1 MKRQKEDLHK
11 YQLRMINWIKEN
23 KKCAIWA
30 GVGLGKTATTLTAIS
45 DLLQENNTYVHSSLI
60 NKVLIIAPLRVAKYV
75 WPVEITKWEHLS
87 QLSCTV
93 IRGTA
98 TQRKKLLDDN
108 APIHIIN
115 KEMVQ
120 WLVGEMSIREEW
132 PYDCVVIDESS
143 AFKNPRSKRF
153 RFLKMANHKISRM
166 IQLSGTPASNGL
178 LDVWS
183 QMFLLDN
190 GDRLGRTFTV
200 YKDIYFDTDY
210 MGYSWT
216 PKQGSKERIYEK
228 ITDKCLT
235 LKKEDYLELPPCN
248 KNIIMLTMAEDF
260 AREYKQLE
268 LEFILIMEDEAIT
281 AQHAGVLS
289 NKLLQFC
296 GGAVY
301 SDGHIHEGDLWG
313 FQNID
318 GSKNWVTFSEQKI
331 NALREIV
338 DELSGD
344 PVLVAYNYRHE
355 LIRLREAFPNGR
367 EIISESDINDWNKGN
382 IPVMFVH
389 PASAGH
395 GLNLQHGGNN
405 LVWFSLTWDLEA
417 YDQLNGRLDRQGQT
431 KPVFIHHLVFRDSIE
446 ERIME
451 RLEKKHITQTELLN
465 AMKGEKN
472 E

>member
-1 MKRQKEDLHK
+1 MKRQKKDLHN
-11 YQLRMINWIKEN
+11 YQLRMIEWIKSN
-23 KKCAIWA
+23 RKCAIWA
-30 GVGLGKTATTLTAIS
+30 GVGLGKTATTLTAING
-45 DLLQENNTYVHSSLI
+45 LLQENNTHVHSSLI
-60 NKVLIIAPLRVAKYV
+60 DKVLIIAPLRVAKYV

-87 QLSCTV
+87 GLTCTV

-98 TQRKKLLDDN
+98 TQRKKLLN
-108 APIHIIN
+108 SPAPIHIIN

-120 WLVGEMSIREEW
+120 WLVGEMSDRKEW

-143 AFKNPRSKRF
+143 AFKNPRSQRF
-153 RFLKMANHKISRM
+153 KFLKKANHRITRM

-183 QMFLLDN
+183 QMYLLDN

-200 YKDIYFDTDY
+200 YKDIYFDSDY
-210 MGYSWT
+210 MGYNWT
-216 PKQGSKERIYEK
+216 LKQGSKEQIYEK
-228 ITDKCLT
+228 IKDKCLT

-248 KNIIMLTMAEDF
+248 KNIIMLTMADDF
-260 AREYKQLE
+260 SRRYKELE
-268 LEFILIMEDEAIT
+268 REFILVMENEAVT
-281 AQHAGVLS
+281 AQQAGVLS

-301 SDGHIHEGDLWG
+301 ADG
-313 FQNID
+313 NIED
-318 GSKNWVTFSEQKI
+318 GVFLQSINASKSWITVSTEKI
-331 NALREIV
+331 DALREIV

-355 LIRLREAFPNGR
+355 LTRLKEAFPRGR
-367 EIISESDINDWNKGN
+367 EIVSENDINEWNKGE
-382 IPVMFVH
+382 IPIMFVH

-405 LVWFSLTWDLEA
+405 LVWFSLTWDLET

-446 ERIME
+446 ERILE
-451 RLEKKHITQTELLN
+451 RLENKHITQNDLLN
-465 AMKGEKN
+465 AMKRDKN
-472 E
+472 A

>member
-1 MKRQKEDLHK
+1 
-11 YQLRMINWIKEN
+11 
-23 KKCAIWA
+23 
-30 GVGLGKTATTLTAIS
+30 
-45 DLLQENNTYVHSSLI
+45 
-60 NKVLIIAPLRVAKYV
+60 VAKYV

-87 QLSCTV
+87 GLTCTV

-98 TQRKKLLDDN
+98 TQRKKLLN
-108 APIHIIN
+108 SPAPIHIIN

-120 WLVGEMSIREEW
+120 WLVGEMSDRKEW

-143 AFKNPRSKRF
+143 AFKNPRSQRF
-153 RFLKMANHKISRM
+153 KFLKKANHRITRM

-183 QMFLLDN
+183 QMYLLDN

-200 YKDIYFDTDY
+200 YKDIYFDSDY
-210 MGYSWT
+210 MGYNWT
-216 PKQGSKERIYEK
+216 LKQGSKERIYEK
-228 ITDKCLT
+228 IKDKCLT

-248 KNIIMLTMAEDF
+248 KNIIMLTMADDF
-260 AREYKQLE
+260 ARRYKELE
-268 LEFILIMEDEAIT
+268 REFILVMENEAVT
-281 AQHAGVLS
+281 AQQAGVLS

-301 SDGHIHEGDLWG
+301 ADG
-313 FQNID
+313 NIED
-318 GSKNWVTFSEQKI
+318 GVFLQSINASKSWITVSTEKI
-331 NALREIV
+331 DALREIV

-355 LIRLREAFPNGR
+355 LTRLKEAFPRGR
-367 EIISESDINDWNKGN
+367 EIVSENDINEWNKGE
-382 IPVMFVH
+382 IPIMFVH

-405 LVWFSLTWDLEA
+405 LVWFSLTWDLET

-446 ERIME
+446 ERILE
-451 RLEKKHITQTELLN
+451 RLENKHITQNDLLN
-465 AMKGEKN
+465 AMKRDKN
-472 E
+472 A

>member
-1 MKRQKEDLHK
+1 MKRQKKDLHN
-11 YQLRMINWIKEN
+11 YQLRMIEWIKSN
-23 KKCAIWA
+23 RKCAIWA
-30 GVGLGKTATTLTAIS
+30 GVGLGKTATTLTAING
-45 DLLQENNTYVHSSLI
+45 LLQENNTHVHSSLI
-60 NKVLIIAPLRVAKYV
+60 DKVLIIAPLRVAKYV

-87 QLSCTV
+87 GLTCTV

-98 TQRKKLLDDN
+98 TQRKKLLN
-108 APIHIIN
+108 SPAPIHIIN

-120 WLVGEMSIREEW
+120 WLVGEMSDRKEW

-143 AFKNPRSKRF
+143 AFKNPRSQRF
-153 RFLKMANHKISRM
+153 KFLKKANHRITRM

-183 QMFLLDN
+183 QMYLLDN

-200 YKDIYFDTDY
+200 YKDIYFDSDY
-210 MGYSWT
+210 MGYNWT
-216 PKQGSKERIYEK
+216 LKQGSKERIYEK
-228 ITDKCLT
+228 IKDKCLT

-248 KNIIMLTMAEDF
+248 KNIIMLTMADDF
-260 AREYKQLE
+260 ARRYKELE
-268 LEFILIMEDEAIT
+268 REFILVMENEAVT
-281 AQHAGVLS
+281 AQQAGVLS

-301 SDGHIHEGDLWG
+301 ADG
-313 FQNID
+313 NIED
-318 GSKNWVTFSEQKI
+318 GVFLQSINASKSWITVSTEKI
-331 NALREIV
+331 DALREIV

-355 LIRLREAFPNGR
+355 LTRLKEAFPRGR
-367 EIISESDINDWNKGN
+367 EIVSENDINEWNKGE
-382 IPVMFVH
+382 IPIMFVH

-405 LVWFSLTWDLEA
+405 LVWFSLTWDLET

-446 ERIME
+446 ERILE
-451 RLEKKHITQTELLN
+451 RLENKHITQNDLLN
-465 AMKGEKN
+465 AMKRDKN
-472 E
+472 A

>member
-1 MKRQKEDLHK
+1 MIEWIKQKE
-11 YQLRMINWIKEN
+11 
-23 KKCAIWA
+23 KCAIWA

-45 DLLQENNTYVHSSLI
+45 ELLLENSI
-60 NKVLIIAPLRVAKYV
+60 NKVLIIAPLRVAKFV
-75 WPVEITKWEHLS
+75 WPIEIQKWEHLS
-87 QLSCTV
+87 HLSSILLRGSVSQRRRLQLHAS
-93 IRGTA
+93 
-98 TQRKKLLDDN
+98 
-108 APIHIIN
+108 PIHIIN
-115 KEMVQ
+115 KEMVP
-120 WLVGEMSIREEW
+120 WLVKEMANRQRW
-132 PYDCVVIDESS
+132 PYDCVVVDESS
-143 AFKNPRSKRF
+143 AFKNPRSQRF
-153 RFLKMANHKISRM
+153 KFLKMVNHKIRRM

-190 GDRLGRTFTV
+190 GDRLGRTFSV
-200 YKDIYFDTDY
+200 YKSIYFESDY
-210 MGYSWT
+210 MGYNWT
-216 PKQGSKERIYEK
+216 PKEGSKDRIYQK
-228 ITDKCLT
+228 ITDQCLT

-248 KNIIMLTMAEDF
+248 KNTVSLTMEGDF
-260 AREYKQLE
+260 LTQYRE
-268 LEFILIMEDEAIT
+268 LEREFVLVMENEAIT
-281 AQHAGVLS
+281 AQQAGVLS

-301 SDGHIHEGDLWG
+301 ADGNME
-313 FQNID
+313 D
-318 GSKNWVTFSEQKI
+318 GVLLQSINNTKSWITFSHAKI
-331 NALREIV
+331 NALQEII

-355 LIRLREAFPNGR
+355 LARLKDAFPDGR
-367 EIISESDINDWNKGN
+367 ELSSEEDIEEWNKGK
-382 IPVMFVH
+382 IPIMFVH

-451 RLEKKHITQTELLN
+451 RLANKHITQAELLN
-465 AMKGEKN
+465 AMKGEEN
-472 E
+472 GRFTTDD

>member
-1 MKRQKEDLHK
+1 MKRQKKDLHN
-11 YQLRMINWIKEN
+11 YQLRMIEWIKSN
-23 KKCAIWA
+23 RKCAIWA
-30 GVGLGKTATTLTAIS
+30 GVGLGKTATTLTAING
-45 DLLQENNTYVHSSLI
+45 LLQENNTHVHSSLI
-60 NKVLIIAPLRVAKYV
+60 DKVLIIAPLRVAKYV

-87 QLSCTV
+87 GLTCTV

-98 TQRKKLLDDN
+98 TQRKKLLN
-108 APIHIIN
+108 SPAPIHIIN

-120 WLVGEMSIREEW
+120 WLVGEMSDRKEW

-143 AFKNPRSKRF
+143 AFKNPRSQRF
-153 RFLKMANHKISRM
+153 KFLKKANHRITRM

-183 QMFLLDN
+183 QMYLLDN

-200 YKDIYFDTDY
+200 YKDIYFDSDY
-210 MGYSWT
+210 MGYNWT
-216 PKQGSKERIYEK
+216 LKQGSKERIYEK
-228 ITDKCLT
+228 IKDKCLT

-248 KNIIMLTMAEDF
+248 KNIIMLTMADDF
-260 AREYKQLE
+260 ARRYKELE
-268 LEFILIMEDEAIT
+268 REFILVMENEAVT
-281 AQHAGVLS
+281 AQQAGVLS

-301 SDGHIHEGDLWG
+301 ADG
-313 FQNID
+313 NIED
-318 GSKNWVTFSEQKI
+318 GVFLQSINASKSWITVSTEKI
-331 NALREIV
+331 DALREIV

-355 LIRLREAFPNGR
+355 LTRLKEAFPRGR
-367 EIISESDINDWNKGN
+367 EIVSENDINEWNKGE
-382 IPVMFVH
+382 IPIMFVH

-405 LVWFSLTWDLEA
+405 LVWFSLTWDLET

-446 ERIME
+446 ERILE
-451 RLEKKHITQTELLN
+451 RLENKHLTQTDLLN
-465 AMKGEKN
+465 AMKEEKL
-472 E
+472 

>member
-1 MKRQKEDLHK
+1 MKRQYTDLHK
-11 YQLRMINWIKEN
+11 YQLRMIDWIKAN

-45 DLLQENNTYVHSSLI
+45 SLLQENNNYVHSSLI

-75 WPVEITKWEHLS
+75 WPVEIKNWDHLS
-87 QLSCTV
+87 ELSCTV
-93 IRGTA
+93 LRGTA
-98 TQRKKLLDDN
+98 SQRKQLLDDK

-120 WLVGEMSIREEW
+120 WLVGEMAIRKEW

-153 RFLKMANHKISRM
+153 KFLKMANHKISRM

-183 QMFLLDN
+183 QLFLLDN
-190 GDRLGRTFTV
+190 GERLGRTFSV
-200 YKDIYFDTDY
+200 YKDVYFNSDY
-210 MGYSWT
+210 MGYNWT
-216 PKQGSKERIYEK
+216 PKEGSKERIYRK

-248 KNIIMLTMAEDF
+248 KNIITLTMGEDF
-260 AREYKQLE
+260 ARQYKELE
-268 LEFILIMEDEAIT
+268 REFILIMENEAIT
-281 AQHAGVLS
+281 AQQAGVLS

-301 SDGHIHEGDLWG
+301 SDGNIQDGVML
-313 FQNID
+313 QNIT
-318 GSKNWVTFSEQKI
+318 GTKNWVTVSEAKI
-331 NALREIV
+331 NALKEIV

-355 LIRLREAFPNGR
+355 LMRLKSAFPQGR
-367 EIISESDINDWNKGN
+367 ELVYESDIEEWNKGD
-382 IPVMFVH
+382 IPIMFVH

-395 GLNLQHGGNN
+395 GLNLQAGGNN

-451 RLEKKHITQTELLN
+451 RLENKHITQTELLN
-465 AMKGEKN
+465 AMKEKN

>member
-1 MKRQKEDLHK
+1 MKRQKKDLHN
-11 YQLRMINWIKEN
+11 YQLRMIEWIKSN
-23 KKCAIWA
+23 RKCAIWA
-30 GVGLGKTATTLTAIS
+30 GVGLGKTATTLTAING
-45 DLLQENNTYVHSSLI
+45 LLQENNTHVHSSLI
-60 NKVLIIAPLRVAKYV
+60 DKVLIIAPLRVAKYV

-87 QLSCTV
+87 GLTCTV

-98 TQRKKLLDDN
+98 TQRKKLLN
-108 APIHIIN
+108 SPAPIHIIN

-120 WLVGEMSIREEW
+120 WLVGEMSDRKEW

-143 AFKNPRSKRF
+143 AFKNPRSQRF
-153 RFLKMANHKISRM
+153 KFLKKANHRITRM

-183 QMFLLDN
+183 QMYLLDN

-200 YKDIYFDTDY
+200 YKDIYFDSDY
-210 MGYSWT
+210 MGYNWT
-216 PKQGSKERIYEK
+216 LKQGSKERIYEK
-228 ITDKCLT
+228 IKDKCLT

-248 KNIIMLTMAEDF
+248 KNIIMLTMADDF
-260 AREYKQLE
+260 ARRYKELE
-268 LEFILIMEDEAIT
+268 REFILVMENEAVT
-281 AQHAGVLS
+281 AQQAGVLS

-301 SDGHIHEGDLWG
+301 ADG
-313 FQNID
+313 NIED
-318 GSKNWVTFSEQKI
+318 GVFLQSINASKSWITVSTEKI
-331 NALREIV
+331 DALREIV

-355 LIRLREAFPNGR
+355 LTRLKEAFPRGR
-367 EIISESDINDWNKGN
+367 EIVSENDINEWNKGE
-382 IPVMFVH
+382 IPIMFVH

-405 LVWFSLTWDLEA
+405 LVWFSLTWDLET

-446 ERIME
+446 ERILQ
-451 RLEKKHITQTELLN
+451 RLENKHITQNDLLN
-465 AMKGEKN
+465 AMKRDKN
-472 E
+472 A

>member
-1 MKRQKEDLHK
+1 MKRQKKDLHN
-11 YQLRMINWIKEN
+11 YQLRMIEWIKSN
-23 KKCAIWA
+23 RKCAIWA
-30 GVGLGKTATTLTAIS
+30 GVGLGKTATTLTAING
-45 DLLQENNTYVHSSLI
+45 LLQENNTHVHSSLI
-60 NKVLIIAPLRVAKYV
+60 DKVLIIAPLRVAKYV

-87 QLSCTV
+87 GLTCTV

-98 TQRKKLLDDN
+98 TQRKKLLN
-108 APIHIIN
+108 SPAPIHIIN

-120 WLVGEMSIREEW
+120 WLVGEMSDRKEW

-143 AFKNPRSKRF
+143 AFKNPRSQRF
-153 RFLKMANHKISRM
+153 KFLKKANHRITRM

-183 QMFLLDN
+183 QMYLLDN

-200 YKDIYFDTDY
+200 YKDIYFDSDY
-210 MGYSWT
+210 MGYNWT
-216 PKQGSKERIYEK
+216 LKQGSKERIYEK
-228 ITDKCLT
+228 IKDKCLT

-248 KNIIMLTMAEDF
+248 KNIIMLTMADDF
-260 AREYKQLE
+260 ARRYKELE
-268 LEFILIMEDEAIT
+268 REFILVMENEAVT
-281 AQHAGVLS
+281 AQQAGVLS

-301 SDGHIHEGDLWG
+301 ADG
-313 FQNID
+313 NIED
-318 GSKNWVTFSEQKI
+318 GVFLQAINASKSWITVSTEKI
-331 NALREIV
+331 DALREIV

-355 LIRLREAFPNGR
+355 LTRLKEAFPRGR
-367 EIISESDINDWNKGN
+367 EIVSENDINEWNKGE

-405 LVWFSLTWDLEA
+405 LVWFSLTWDLET

-446 ERIME
+446 ERILE
-451 RLEKKHITQTELLN
+451 RLENKHITQNDLLN
-465 AMKGEKN
+465 AMKRDKN
-472 E
+472 A

>member
-1 MKRQKEDLHK
+1 MKRQKKDLHN
-11 YQLRMINWIKEN
+11 YQLRMIEWIKEN
-23 KKCAIWA
+23 QKCAIWA
-30 GVGLGKTATTLTAIS
+30 GVGLGKTATTLTAING
-45 DLLQENNTYVHSSLI
+45 LLQENNTHVHSSLI

-87 QLSCTV
+87 GLTCTV

-98 TQRKKLLDDN
+98 TQRKKLLN
-108 APIHIIN
+108 SPAPIHIIN

-120 WLVGEMSIREEW
+120 WLVGEMSDRKEW

-143 AFKNPRSKRF
+143 AFKNPRSQRF
-153 RFLKMANHKISRM
+153 KFLKKANHRITRM

-183 QMFLLDN
+183 QMYLLDN

-200 YKDIYFDTDY
+200 YKDIYFDSDY
-210 MGYSWT
+210 MGYNWT
-216 PKQGSKERIYEK
+216 LKQGSKERIYEK
-228 ITDKCLT
+228 IKDKCLT

-248 KNIIMLTMAEDF
+248 KNIIMLTMADDF
-260 AREYKQLE
+260 AQRYKELE
-268 LEFILIMEDEAIT
+268 REFILVMENEAVT
-281 AQHAGVLS
+281 AQQAGVLS

-301 SDGHIHEGDLWG
+301 ADG
-313 FQNID
+313 NIED
-318 GSKNWVTFSEQKI
+318 GVFLQSINASKSWITVSTEKI
-331 NALREIV
+331 DALREIV

-355 LIRLREAFPNGR
+355 LTRLKEAFPRGR
-367 EIISESDINDWNKGN
+367 EIVSENDINEWNKGE
-382 IPVMFVH
+382 IPIMFVH

-405 LVWFSLTWDLEA
+405 LVWFSLTWDLET

-446 ERIME
+446 ERILE
-451 RLEKKHITQTELLN
+451 RLENKHLTQNDLLN
-465 AMKGEKN
+465 AMKRDKN
-472 E
+472 A

>member
-1 MKRQKEDLHK
+1 MKRQKTDLHN
-11 YQLRMINWIKEN
+11 YQLRMIEWIKEN

-30 GVGLGKTATTLTAIS
+30 GVGLGKTATTLTAIHE
-45 DLLQENNTYVHSSLI
+45 LLLDNKI
-60 NKVLIIAPLRVAKYV
+60 NKVLVIAPLRVAKFV
-75 WPVEITKWEHLS
+75 WPFEIQKWEHLS
-87 QLSCTV
+87 NLSCTLL
-93 IRGTA
+93 RGTVA
-98 TQRKKLLDDN
+98 QRMKLLREAN
-108 APIHIIN
+108 PIHIIN

-120 WLVGEMSIREEW
+120 WLVGEMAGRKAW
-132 PYDCVVIDESS
+132 PYDCVVVDESS
-143 AFKNPRSKRF
+143 AFKNPRSQRF

-183 QMFLLDN
+183 QMYLLDN
-190 GDRLGRTFTV
+190 GDRLGRTFSV
-200 YKDIYFDTDY
+200 YKSIYFDSDY
-210 MGYSWT
+210 MGYNWT
-216 PKQGSKERIYEK
+216 LKEGSKERIYQK

-248 KNIIMLTMAEDF
+248 KNIIHLNMEGEFLNQY
-260 AREYKQLE
+260 RELE
-268 LEFILIMEDEAIT
+268 REFILIMENEAIT
-281 AQHAGVLS
+281 AQQAGVLS

-301 SDGHIHEGDLWG
+301 T
-313 FQNID
+313 D
-318 GSKNWVTFSEQKI
+318 GSIEDGVFLQSINDTKSWVTFSDAKI
-331 NALREIV
+331 EALQEII

-355 LIRLREAFPNGR
+355 LARLKEAFPNGR
-367 EIISESDINDWNKGN
+367 EIITDKDIDEWNKGD
-382 IPVMFVH
+382 IPIMFVH

-395 GLNLQHGGNN
+395 GLNLQHGGSN

-451 RLEKKHITQTELLN
+451 RLANKHITQTELLN
-465 AMKGEKN
+465 AMKEGN
-472 E
+472 

>member
-1 MKRQKEDLHK
+1 MKRQKKDLHN
-11 YQLRMINWIKEN
+11 YQLRMIEWIKSN
-23 KKCAIWA
+23 RKCAIWA
-30 GVGLGKTATTLTAIS
+30 GVGLGKTATTLTAING
-45 DLLQENNTYVHSSLI
+45 LLQENNTHVHSSLI
-60 NKVLIIAPLRVAKYV
+60 DKVLIIAPLRVAKYV

-87 QLSCTV
+87 GLTCTV

-98 TQRKKLLDDN
+98 TQRKKLLN
-108 APIHIIN
+108 SPAPIHIIN

-120 WLVGEMSIREEW
+120 WLVGEMSDRKEW

-143 AFKNPRSKRF
+143 AFKNPRSQRF
-153 RFLKMANHKISRM
+153 KFLKKANHRITRM

-183 QMFLLDN
+183 QMYLLDN

-200 YKDIYFDTDY
+200 YKDIYFDSDY
-210 MGYSWT
+210 MGYNWT
-216 PKQGSKERIYEK
+216 LKQGSKERIYEK
-228 ITDKCLT
+228 IKDKCLT

-248 KNIIMLTMAEDF
+248 KNIIMLTMADDF
-260 AREYKQLE
+260 ARRYKELE
-268 LEFILIMEDEAIT
+268 REFILVMENEAVT
-281 AQHAGVLS
+281 AQQAGVLS

-301 SDGHIHEGDLWG
+301 ADG
-313 FQNID
+313 NIED
-318 GSKNWVTFSEQKI
+318 GVFLQAINASKSWITVSTEKI
-331 NALREIV
+331 DALREIV

-355 LIRLREAFPNGR
+355 LTRLKEAFPRGR
-367 EIISESDINDWNKGN
+367 EIVSENDINEWNKGE
-382 IPVMFVH
+382 IPIMFVH

-405 LVWFSLTWDLEA
+405 LVWFSLTWDLET

-446 ERIME
+446 ERILE
-451 RLEKKHITQTELLN
+451 RLENKHITQNDLLN
-465 AMKGEKN
+465 AMKRDKN
-472 E
+472 A